1 MLELDG
7 RSGRRGREGLLV
19 DSDGYFMVSV
29 LMLRSCDIDQERSAL
44 AECRECIIRLR
55 FAKTGV

>member
-7 RSGRRGREGLLV
+7 RGGRRSREGLLV

-29 LMLRSCDIDQERSAL
+29 LMLRS
-44 AECRECIIRLR
+44 
-55 FAKTGV
+55 

>member
-7 RSGRRGREGLLV
+7 RGGRRSCEGLLV

-29 LMLRSCDIDQERSAL
+29 LTLRSCGLDRERSAL
-44 AECRECIIRLR
+44 AECRECIICL
-55 FAKTGV
+55 